1 MDATSISVR
10 LLKGSRVTEQHV
22 EFVER
27 KGLGHPDYIADSVAE
42 EFSRCLSAYYLE
54 EFGTILHHNV
64 DKTLLVGGQARP
76 VYGGGEIITPILIVQ
91 AGRATKQVL
100 YDGKL
105 RDVPVGRLAVESAKR
120 WISKNL
126 RYMDPERHIVVDHKI
141 NPSSVDLV
149 SLYNAGAKK
158 TPLSN
163 DTSFGVGFAP
173 LTPLEKTVLSV
184 ERTLNSEAFK
194 RRVPES
200 GEDIKVMG
208 LRRGDEY
215 VLTVAAAIIAPLVKN
230 YEHYLD
236 VKAKISEEALKVA
249 TSIIGSSK
257 INVHVN
263 TADRDADSAYLTVTG
278 SSAEH
283 GDDGAVGR
291 GNRSNGLITP
301 NRPMSLEAVAGKNPV
316 SHVGKIYNLVSQ
328 RIADR
333 IVKEFGITEVY
344 VKMLSQIG
352 RPIDNP
358 LQVDLEFL
366 GDNERA
372 TIVSKSL
379 ESIVREEIEGLPK
392 LTEML
397 VRGELDVC

>member
-1 MDATSISVR
+1 MYS
-10 LLKGSRVTEQHV
+10 
-22 EFVER
+22 
-27 KGLGHPDYIADSVAE
+27 
-42 EFSRCLSAYYLE
+42 
-54 EFGTILHHNV
+54 
-64 DKTLLVGGQARP
+64 
-76 VYGGGEIITPILIVQ
+76 
-91 AGRATKQVL
+91 
-100 YDGKL
+100 
-105 RDVPVGRLAVESAKR
+105 
-120 WISKNL
+120 
-126 RYMDPERHIVVDHKI
+126 
-141 NPSSVDLV
+141 
-149 SLYNAGAKK
+149 
-158 TPLSN
+158 PLPRNYS
-163 DTSFGVGFAP
+163 T
-173 LTPLEKTVLSV
+173 
-184 ERTLNSEAFK
+184 
-194 RRVPES
+194 
-200 GEDIKVMG
+200 
-208 LRRGDEY
+208 
-215 VLTVAAAIIAPLVKN
+215 LVKN

-249 TSIIGSSK
+249 TSIIGSPK
-257 INVHVN
+257 IKVHVN

-333 IVKEFGITEVY
+333 VVKEFGITEVY